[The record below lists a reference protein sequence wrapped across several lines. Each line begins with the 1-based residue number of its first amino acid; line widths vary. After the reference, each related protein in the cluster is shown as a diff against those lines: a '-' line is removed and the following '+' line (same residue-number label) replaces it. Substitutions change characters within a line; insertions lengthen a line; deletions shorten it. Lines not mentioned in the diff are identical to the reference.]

1 MQLTRF
7 TDYAL
12 RVLTY
17 LAYRGDELA
26 TIGEISA
33 SYDISHSHLMK
44 IVQHLG
50 RLGYVT
56 TLRGKGGG
64 LKLARAPQDINLG
77 DVVRHTEETLDV
89 MECLADDYVED
100 CQLFKVCK
108 LKMVL
113 QEAQQ
118 AFLACLDERT
128 LQDLL
133 TTRSPFSSIEF
144 HPRPTASP
152 RA

>member
-12 RVLTY
+12 RVLIY
-17 LAYRGDELA
+17 LAYRDDELA

-50 RLGYVT
+50 KLGYVT

-64 LKLARAPQDINLG
+64 LKLARPPEEINLG
-77 DVVRHTEETLDV
+77 DVVRNTEETLNV
-89 MECLADDYVED
+89 MECLAEGYEED
-100 CQLFKVCK
+100 CQLYKACK
-108 LKMVL
+108 LKTVL
-113 QEAQQ
+113 HEAQQ
-118 AFLACLDERT
+118 TFLAHLDKST
-128 LQDLL
+128 LKDLL
-133 TTRSPFSSIEF
+133 VTRSPFASIKV
-144 HPRPTASP
+144 HGRS
-152 RA
+152 RAQAGP